1 MQLDQYDRAILN
13 ALQKDSSISNLDL
26 SKLIGLSAS
35 ACLARTKNLKESG
48 VIKQFTT
55 IIDEKK
61 IGLDMMAFIM
71 VVISPLK
78 RETADFFLERIN
90 DIPQVLECYT
100 IAGTRDYLLKVAAKD
115 MQSYK
120 DFVLDSLMVIPGVSR
135 IEANIVINTD
145 KRTLTLPIE
154 E

>member
-1 MQLDQYDRAILN
+1 MQLDQYDKAILN
-13 ALQKDSSISNLDL
+13 ALQKDSSISNLEL

-71 VVISPLK
+71 VVLSPLK
-78 RETADFFLERIN
+78 RETADFFLERIH

-100 IAGTRDYLLKVAAKD
+100 IAGPRDYLLKVAAKD

-120 DFVLDSLMVIPGVSR
+120 DFILDSLMVIPGVSR

-145 KRTLTLPIE
+145 KRTLMLPIE